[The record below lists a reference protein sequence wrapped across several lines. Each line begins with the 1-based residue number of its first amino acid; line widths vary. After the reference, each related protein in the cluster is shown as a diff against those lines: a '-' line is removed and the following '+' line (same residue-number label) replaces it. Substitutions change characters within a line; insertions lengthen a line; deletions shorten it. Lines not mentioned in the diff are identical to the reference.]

1 MNIEHHIT
9 NMEQWK
15 LAFNMTVL
23 VIALPFSPRA
33 ISKAI
38 LLLHILQL
46 ILPIE
51 VMIVTAYLGI
61 RRVNAFLFSAIFI
74 QQEGG

>member
-1 MNIEHHIT
+1 MIFFIESKGSSICNLGGYGT
-9 NMEQWK
+9 EMRK
-15 LAFNMTVL
+15 KKVGSYYALACAK
-23 VIALPFSPRA
+23 I
-33 ISKAI
+33 KARDE
-38 LLLHILQL
+38 
-46 ILPIE
+46 IE